1 MLKINKILSKNGFSL
16 IELMVAVVI
25 LALVIFGIFLAFTT
39 GFQGMAD
46 ARDRTVA
53 TNYAREAMEDVKNM
67 DFEYIASIPLEDIGG
82 TKYTREV
89 SVEENIEGS
98 PNLKKITVRVFWDKR
113 NGESLN
119 IETSMLIN
127 KIEFLPGVAS
137 KLLLYVT
144 PYNIILPNEGSV
156 NLIAVVKDAKG
167 NTVTNWNEDITFS
180 IMNVTCPV
188 GANITCYLK
197 NDEEVTGQTM
207 AIEPINGTATVML
220 YTGDTNVLDADE
232 IGNIEV
238 SATISSVETGTFSDS
253 VNIKVTQGAVK
264 IGLTSYDESI
274 KINESTTI
282 NAELQ
287 DANGDKVLE
296 GEAEIFFNVSG
307 DGTLAEPLNRTTMDQ
322 QTSIILT
329 ASNAPGVATVTA
341 SANNLLSDSLPIF
354 ITGPPFSIFVSVSP
368 NHIYTD
374 QFSLVTATLKDINGV
389 TVDAESDVNISFSLS
404 LDLGEFTD
412 NSITISSGNPSGS
425 TTFTPTGIGNSTIQA
440 QATDAELID
449 GEAAIT
455 IDSALV
461 ADHIE
466 VSAEPTSIKAG
477 GSTPSIITAVIK
489 SAEPENATVYN
500 YTGDI
505 FFETTEGSFSA
516 TDSGKNEIWSYDTD
530 VIIYQNGV
538 VKVNLYS
545 HFGDTSEPASI
556 TVTSVG
562 LTEGTVE
569 VGFYVE
575 ADHIELTSDDDTI
588 DSFGVLDDT
597 CTITATIMDGGSMVE
612 NYIGTVI
619 FSIVDGENN
628 GQFIPSGST
637 IVTVVNGTA
646 SIDLRGKCPVPVG
659 GDVVVHAVS
668 TFGET
673 EISSESDQ
681 SSDLSINV
689 TGGAGRSI
697 NLVSGSLQQPSK
709 NEVIFEINNTGVA
722 LKIYNLQVTCVT
734 DEKLTEIKIGTNIV
748 YSGSVSDGDV
758 VYITPTVL
766 SSGAHEIYFGYT
778 KKVDNNN
785 FEIIFNAEPDCELF
799 TTIEFSTIQ

>member
-1 MLKINKILSKNGFSL
+1 MLNINEKLSKKGFSL
-16 IELMVAVVI
+16 IELMIAVVI
-25 LALVIFGIFLAFTT
+25 LAMVVLGIFLAFGTS
-39 GFQGMAD
+39 FRGMAD

-53 TNYAREAMEDVKNM
+53 MNYAREAMEDIKNM
-67 DFEYIASIPLEDIGG
+67 DFESISPTEKKLIGT
-82 TKYTREV
+82 TKFWRQIIVQY
-89 SVEENIEGS
+89 NIEGS
-98 PNLKKITVRVFWDKR
+98 PNLTKVTIYVFWKTR
-113 NGESLN
+113 NGDDLDVETSVK
-119 IETSMLIN
+119 TSMLIN
-127 KIEFLPGVAS
+127 KIEFLPGVVS

-287 DANGDKVLE
+287 DANSDKVLE
-296 GEAEIFFNVSG
+296 GEAEIIFNVSG
-307 DGTLAEPLNRTTMDQ
+307 DNTLAEPLNRPTIGQ

-341 SANNLLSDSLPIF
+341 SADNLLPGTIDVYV
-354 ITGPPFSIFVSVSP
+354 TGPPKSIYVEVNP
-368 NHIYTD
+368 NYIYTD
-374 QFSLVTATLKDINGV
+374 QFALVTVTLKDVNGV
-389 TVDAESDVNISFSLS
+389 TVNAESDVIISLSLS
-404 LDLGEFTD
+404 LDLGVFTV
-412 NSITISSGNPSGS
+412 NSIPILLGNSSGN
-425 TTFTPTGIGNSTIQA
+425 TTFTPTGTGNSTIQA
-440 QATDAELID
+440 TSTGLID

-455 IDSALV
+455 IASALE

-466 VSAEPTSIKAG
+466 VSASPTSIKAG
-477 GSTPSIITAVIK
+477 GITPSIITAVIK
-489 SAEPENATVYN
+489 STEGATVYS
-500 YTGDI
+500 YSEVI
-505 FFETTEGSFSA
+505 YFTTDKGSFSA
-516 TDSGKNEIWSYDTD
+516 IDSGKTAINSYDDPGD
-530 VIIYQNGV
+530 VIYQNGV
-538 VKVNLYS
+538 ATVELYS
-545 HFGDTSEPASI
+545 NTSGDTSEPASI
-556 TVTSVG
+556 TVTSGG
-562 LTEGTVE
+562 LTPGSTE
-569 VGFYVE
+569 VGFYVA

-588 DSFGVLDDT
+588 DFFGVPDDT

-619 FSIVDGENN
+619 FSIVDGGNN
-628 GQFIPSGST
+628 GQFITSGST

-646 SIDLRGKCPVPVG
+646 SIDLHGKCPVG
-659 GDVVVHAVS
+659 GDVIVHAVS
-668 TFGET
+668 TFGEI
-673 EISSESDQ
+673 EISSEPDE
-681 SSDLSINV
+681 IV
-689 TGGAGRSI
+689 TVKGGSGRSI
-697 NLVSGSLQQPSK
+697 ELVPKSLQQPSK
-709 NEVIFEINNTGVA
+709 NEVVFEIDNTGIA

-734 DEKLTEIKIGTNIV
+734 DTKLTEIKIGTDIV
-748 YSGSVSDGDV
+748 YLGSASDGDV
-758 VYITPTVL
+758 VDITTTILPN
-766 SSGAHEIYFGYT
+766 GIHEIYFDYT
-778 KKVDNNN
+778 KKVDNND
-785 FEIIFNAEPDCELF
+785 FTIIFNEEPDCGLL
-799 TTIEFSTIQ
+799 TIIEFST